1 MIDLKWIIENP
12 EAFDKAME
20 RRNCEVRA
28 KTIIELN
35 EKRKADITEL
45 QDLQAERNSISK
57 EIGVLKSQKKDASEL
72 MQKANDIAK
81 KMDELKEKQDNK
93 EADELYQILIRLPN
107 IMQEDTPDG
116 GEENNKV
123 VETWGEK
130 TKFDFEPKPHY
141 DLGVELGMMDFEQA
155 AYLFGSRSTI
165 LFSDLAKLERA
176 ISNYALDFAAKY
188 GYIETSMPPL
198 VKDVAMFGTGQLPK
212 FENTFKTTDGLYLAG
227 TSEIMMTNWI
237 ANKIVK
243 EEELPMR
250 FTAYTSCFRSEVGSA
265 GKDVRGMLRQF
276 HFKKVEMVS
285 ITTPEKSKEEHQRM
299 IQIESE
305 LLKELKIPFQTL
317 MLACGDTGIS
327 SSKTFDHEGWMPGQQ
342 KYRELMSCSNC
353 LDYQARRMNGKFR
366 DKSGKVRFCHTL
378 NGTLVAVGRII
389 IAIMENFQQKDG
401 SIKIPDVL
409 VPYMNGQEIIKNKS
423 Y

>member
-20 RRNCEVRA
+20 RRNCGVRA

-188 GYIETSMPPL
+188 GYVETSMPPL

-250 FTAYTSCFRSEVGSA
+250 FTAYTSCFRSEAGSA

-409 VPYMNGQEIIKNKS
+409 VPYMNGQEIIKK
-423 Y
+423 

>member
-57 EIGVLKSQKKDASEL
+57 EIGVLKSQKKDASES

-188 GYIETSMPPL
+188 GYVETSMPPL

-250 FTAYTSCFRSEVGSA
+250 FTAYTSCFRSEAGSA

-409 VPYMNGQEIIKNKS
+409 VPYMNGQEIIKK
-423 Y
+423 